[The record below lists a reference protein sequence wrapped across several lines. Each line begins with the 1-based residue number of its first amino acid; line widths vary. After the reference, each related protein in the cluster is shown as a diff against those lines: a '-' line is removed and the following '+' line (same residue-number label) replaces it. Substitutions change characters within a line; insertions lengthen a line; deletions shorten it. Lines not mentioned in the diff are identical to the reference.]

1 MIEQWLYGEE
11 GYQKALPLRLEVF
24 CDEQHYPR
32 EKESDAQEEVSWHLL
47 LEKNGETLATG
58 RIVEE
63 EPGVWHFGRIAVK
76 KQQRSRGLGEAVVYA
91 MIAKAKAIGAAEL
104 RVSAQTY
111 AIGFYERFGFSVC
124 GQEFMDENLPH
135 VPMCKSL
142 VFDGCAWVGFPNAR
156 EAVIAESTVTLA
168 SVDNVKLL
176 WCGLGYTHLT
186 VNGKPVDDALLTPA
200 WSNYEKRDLSVINM
214 PVPDTLIHR
223 IYYVEADI
231 TSLVHA
237 GENTLSFHIGNGWYG
252 QHESRN
258 EGMRPYGELK
268 LCYKVLSGGET
279 VAVSDENVCYRS
291 SFVTRTNIYFG
302 ETHDARL
309 IGSTDRQPVS
319 VLPAPL
325 SVLTKQICPPDREIR
340 TITPKEIYRFGD
352 TAIYDLG
359 ENVAGYPK
367 LVFHDGC
374 RRDERAFVRFAEELN
389 ADGSLDFHSAGG
401 EFRMQRDE
409 FIFDDQQKDH
419 VFYPLF
425 TWHACRYFEVQGRAS
440 VTEYAVVHTDIP
452 CICDYHSD
460 DEMLEWIVQTYL
472 RTQQNNIHNCVP
484 SDCPHRERL
493 GYTGDGQLTCGTVM
507 DCFDAKELYQKW
519 MRDIADSQD
528 IFGGHVEHTAP
539 FYGGGGGPGGWGGAI
554 VFVPWEYYLHYHDK
568 SVLEQYYPNMLKYLQ
583 YMETH
588 SENHLVVRSEKGG
601 WCLGDWCTPDKIA
614 IPEPFVNTYFYIK
627 AVRICRQIA
636 LLFGNEALAA
646 DLASHD
652 ETAQAAILSAYYD
665 AETGS
670 FAGGIQGADAF
681 AVDLGLGDE
690 RTYRNLLA
698 KYEALGRFDTGIFGT
713 DILVRVL
720 CERGETALAKRLLT
734 SRDGIGT
741 FAYMKDHGA
750 TTLWEDW
757 DGGNSHSHP
766 MFGAVVRSIIQ
777 YLK

>member
-1 MIEQWLYGEE
+1 MDHTWLYGEE
-11 GYQKALPLRLEVF
+11 GFQQALPLRLAVF

-32 EKESDAQEEVSWHLL
+32 EKESDALEATAWHFFLR
-47 LEKNGETLATG
+47 ENGALIATG
-58 RIVEE
+58 RLVEE
-63 EPGVWHFGRIAVK
+63 EPGVWHLGRIAVAK
-76 KQQRSRGLGEAVVYA
+76 PQRGRGLGKAVVTA
-91 MIAKAKAIGAAEL
+91 LIEKAKALGAREL
-104 RVSAQTY
+104 RVSAQTH
-111 AIGFYERFGFSVC
+111 AVGFYEQCGFAVS

-135 VPMCKSL
+135 VPMVRSL
-142 VFDGCAWVGFPNAR
+142 VFDGCAWVGFPNAK
-156 EAVIAESTVTLA
+156 EAVIAESTVTLDA
-168 SVDNVKLL
+168 VDNVKLL

-186 VNGKPVDDALLTPA
+186 VNGVPVSDELLTPA
-200 WSNYEKRDLSVINM
+200 WSNYEKRDLTKINM

-223 IYYVEADI
+223 IYYLEYDI
-231 TSLVHA
+231 TALVHP
-237 GENTLSFHIGNGWYG
+237 GENTLTFHVGNGWYG

-268 LCYKVLSGGET
+268 LCYKLLSGGET
-279 VAVSDENVCYRS
+279 VAVSDANVRYRS

-309 IGSTDRQPVS
+309 IDSADWQAVS
-319 VLPAPL
+319 VLPEPL
-325 SVLTKQICPPDREIR
+325 SILTKQTCPPDREIR
-340 TITPKEIYRFGD
+340 TIAPQVIYRFGD

-367 LVFHDGC
+367 LVFNDGC

-409 FIFDDQQKDH
+409 FVFDEEQRDH

-425 TWHACRYFEVQGRAS
+425 TWHACRYFEVQGRAH
-440 VTEYAVVHTDIP
+440 VTEFAVVHTDIP
-452 CICDYHSD
+452 CLCTYHSD

-472 RTQQNNIHNCVP
+472 RTQRNNIHNCVP

-554 VFVPWEYYLHYHDK
+554 VFVPWEYYLHYQDK
-568 SVLEQYYPNMLKYLQ
+568 SVLEQYYPNMLKYLT

-601 WCLGDWCTPDKIA
+601 WCLGDWCTPEKI
-614 IPEPFVNTYFYIK
+614 ILPEPFVNTYFYVK

-636 LLFGNEALAA
+636 QMLGDDALAA
-646 DLASHD
+646 DL
-652 ETAQAAILSAYYD
+652 TAREQTALSAVTAAFFD
-665 AETGS
+665 PATGS
-670 FAGGIQGADAF
+670 FAGGVQGADAF
-681 AVDLGLGDE
+681 AVDLGLGDG
-690 RTYRNLLA
+690 RTWSNVLN

-713 DILVRVL
+713 EILIRVL
-720 CERGETALAKRLLT
+720 CEKGETALAKRLLT
-734 SRDGIGT
+734 SRGGVGT
-741 FAYMKDHGA
+741 FAYMKEHGA

-757 DGGNSHSHP
+757 DGSNSHSHP
-766 MFGAVVRSIIQ
+766 MFGAVVRSIIR
-777 YLK
+777 YL